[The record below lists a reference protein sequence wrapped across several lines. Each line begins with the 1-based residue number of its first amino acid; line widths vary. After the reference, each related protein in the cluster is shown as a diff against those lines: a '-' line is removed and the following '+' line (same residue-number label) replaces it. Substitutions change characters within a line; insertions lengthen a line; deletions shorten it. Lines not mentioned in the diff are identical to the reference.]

1 MWNST
6 LCIFSDKCLWPLF
19 TLRDSNPLFCL
30 VDVMS
35 AVSCAETFLDYS
47 IQISIE
53 FECFQRSSVSNLLLF
68 ELARHFVGIVLRVI
82 K

>member
-19 TLRDSNPLFCL
+19 TLRDSNPLYL

-35 AVSCAETFLDYS
+35 AISCAVTFLDYS

-53 FECFQRSSVSNLLLF
+53 FECFQRSSVSNFLLP
-68 ELARHFVGIVLRVI
+68 VTS
-82 K
+82 